1 MKKILSLVLALV
13 MLMSMVSVAFAEI
26 TVPSDP
32 ITLRFSWWGGDA
44 RHEAT
49 LKVIDQFE
57 ALYPNVTIE
66 PEYGGS
72 DGYHEKLA
80 TQLAGNTAA
89 DIFQVDPETFP
100 TYYANN
106 PDQFWNLDELGVDS
120 SKFEKAYI
128 SLSING
134 GYDGKQMGLPT
145 GIAGPAILVN
155 KDMADAMGVEMVKE
169 GLVWEDWIELG
180 KAVQAKDPS
189 VYLLCCNKE
198 YMAILVVMT
207 YAKQLVGG
215 TIFQDGKLMLTEEQ
229 LTKIYEYVKAM
240 YDNGVVP
247 PAEYSAAYVGDD
259 IQSDP
264 NWLAGKYVGTFA
276 YISTTDVMVA
286 GNPNA
291 NYVAG
296 SLPVEAGATEG
307 GWASNT
313 PQLLCIPK
321 SSANPEA
328 AAAFIDYFFNN
339 PESMKTLG
347 AVRSVPPTAEHRE
360 LAAAS
365 GALTQIVSDCAGVAV
380 AIGGTPNDKV
390 VSGQEGKQIFYDAV
404 EMIAYGEMTPAE
416 AAAESI
422 ERLKELE
429 Q

>member
-1 MKKILSLVLALV
+1 MKKLLSLVLALI
-13 MLMSMVSVAFAEI
+13 MVFSVASVAAAEI
-26 TVPSDP
+26 TTEPV
-32 ITLRFSWWGGDA
+32 TLRFSWWGGDA

-49 LKVIDQFE
+49 LKVIEQFE

-66 PEYGGS
+66 AEYGGS
-72 DGYHEKLA
+72 DGYHDKLA
-80 TQLAGNTAA
+80 TQLASGTAA

-100 TYYANN
+100 TYYATN
-106 PDQFWNLDELGVDS
+106 PDQFWDLTELGVDT
-120 SKFEKAYI
+120 SKFEAGYI

-134 GYDGKQMGLPT
+134 GYDGKQVGLPT

-155 KDMADAMGVEMVKE
+155 QEMAEKYGLNLVKE
-169 GLVWEDWIELG
+169 GMTWEDWLEWG
-180 KAVQAKDPS
+180 KAVRAAGDED
-189 VYLLCCNKE
+189 VYLLCSNKE
-198 YMAILVVMT
+198 MTAILVVMT
-207 YAKQLVGG
+207 YAKQLIGG
-215 TIFQDGKLMLTEEQ
+215 TIFQDGKLVLTEEQ

-276 YISTTDVMVA
+276 YISTVDVMVA
-286 GNPNA
+286 GNPDA
-291 NYVAG
+291 TYYAG
-296 SLPVEAGATEG
+296 SLPVEPGATEG

-313 PQLLCIPK
+313 PQLLVIPK
-321 SSANPEA
+321 SSANPEV

-339 PESMKTLG
+339 PTAMETLG

-360 LAAAS
+360 IATKT
-365 GALTQIVSDCAGVAV
+365 GALTAVVSDSSDKAMVV
-380 AIGGTPNDKV
+380 SGTPNDKI
-390 VSGQEGKQIFYDAV
+390 VSGAEGKQIFYDAV

-416 AAAESI
+416 AAADSI
-422 ERLKELE
+422 ARLKELE